1 MPMPYSV
8 LLRGFLRTMSLRPS
22 PLKPFSSPPNPR
34 NPRPHF
40 SFIATK
46 PLSLCG
52 AATFRLPPRRSLVVL
67 ASSTTRSVDSD
78 WRESLGIVFN
88 TKPAPFS
95 PQPSSPYSCYAYDDF
110 SEDESDGDVASSS
123 SSSSSQKVSFLF
135 EFLVNLTSGKV
146 ES

>member
-22 PLKPFSSPPNPR
+22 PLKPFSSLQNPR

-46 PLSLCG
+46 PLSLRG
-52 AATFRLPPRRSLVVL
+52 SATFRLPPRRSLVVL
-67 ASSTTRSVDSD
+67 ASSTTRSLDSD
-78 WRESLGIVFN
+78 WRESLGIVLN

-95 PQPSSPYSCYAYDDF
+95 QQPSSPYSRYAYDDF
-110 SEDESDGDVASSS
+110 SEDESDGDAA
-123 SSSSSQKVSFLF
+123 SSSSQKVSFVF
-135 EFLVNLTSGKV
+135 GFLVNLSSGKV